1 MNRYDKNQKGIVMI
15 TTVILLLTIA
25 FIGAS
30 LMLFYYSV
38 NFSAQTRIDEA
49 KAFYLA
55 EAGISYAIFQMRT
68 QAQSLG
74 YGEEAL
80 GPMILGSGS
89 YTVEIDYAQSIITS
103 IGEVNGVQKK
113 LQLQFKTL

>member
-1 MNRYDKNQKGIVMI
+1 
-15 TTVILLLTIA
+15 
-25 FIGAS
+25 
-30 LMLFYYSV
+30 MLFYYSV

-113 LQLQFKTL
+113 LQLQFRTL